1 MHAKARPLSLQGG
14 DAHSLVTKVKLNA
27 CKSDKSM
34 RTVFFGVSRAVSKSQ
49 RAVCPYIGDVSF
61 SGPQVALFLK

>member
-1 MHAKARPLSLQGG
+1 MHSKARPLSLRGG
-14 DAHSLVTKVKLNA
+14 EAHSLMGKDRLNA

-34 RTVFFGVSRAVSKSQ
+34 RTVFFDVSRAASKSQ
-49 RAVCPYIGDVSF
+49 PAVCPYIGYVSF